1 MILESYLLKWRG
13 LDSIG
18 CFNEAIYVGLPNFLD
33 ARPNRK
39 QSGDRNR
46 QRQFRLRFV
55 FMNG

>member
-18 CFNEAIYVGLPNFLD
+18 HFNEAIYAGLPNFLD
-33 ARPNRK
+33 TRSNRK

-46 QRQFRLRFV
+46 QRLFRLRFI